1 MMSMMPEPSA
11 GRARMGHRDETV
23 SRREDDSGTELS
35 GAQRSTTQRSRA
47 KLREQSEVSAAE
59 EEEHRLPNHRQD

>member
-35 GAQRSTTQRSRA
+35 GAKR
-47 KLREQSEVSAAE
+47 SAAE
-59 EEEHRLPNHRQD
+59 HDTAQQSEAERAERS